1 MYKKYFLLFLFC
13 LLHWQALWAVMAYPF
28 PIELH
33 LPDGSQ
39 LEIQRHGDEFFNYT
53 TDSQGYIIAQKSD
66 GFYYYA
72 DYDNQGKL
80 NIGMHRAGSQVAT
93 RSARVP
99 EINFMQAAQARSSRF
114 EASSNLTRAN
124 ARQAYEGRLKTLVL
138 LVAFEDK
145 AFVSPTANNDFYRL
159 KNELGYSDN
168 GATGSV
174 RDYYRDN
181 SNGVFDPEFVVMG
194 PYTLSKPMSYYGANN
209 DAGNDNDPRRM
220 VIEAAWLANQEGV
233 DFSEFDEDNDGYV
246 DIIYVYYAGH
256 NEAEGGPAASIWP
269 HSWSVAYMDS
279 TSLDGVNL
287 GYYACSSE
295 LKGSTG
301 TTMTAIGTAC
311 HEYGH
316 TLGLMDMYD
325 TDGTESGGRSGG
337 LGYLS
342 LMSAGNYNNQSR
354 TPPFLTSEERWS
366 LGWMTPTTITTE
378 GEYSLASIDQ
388 NEAYII
394 HTQNENE
401 YFLLENRQQNNWDAP
416 IKGEGLLIY
425 HVDKSENMVLGKTA
439 LERWYRNSINVYPLH
454 QCMDMKEAS
463 GSESRGDAF
472 AFFPGSSGLYT
483 AFTRTT
489 SPAAMAWSGLPL
501 GKELYDIRME
511 GEEILFR
518 VELEDKVY
526 FGGQVLNKQGQAVS
540 GAVLYLKKLTEE
552 PVSNNVSGLRSAMHV
567 SEVFYTT
574 LSGSDGRFIFDEDL
588 NQGFYELLCQSEAY
602 VSNSQIVELM
612 QGSNDISLT
621 LMTETE
627 QLIEGSLSWCQ
638 NFSYGGSIG
647 NEGDAFM
654 AGASW
659 TADDL
664 SQFTGMY
671 IGKMTFF
678 IAGGSP
684 DVVVYIYSDG
694 NLIHQQSIA
703 AEDLAANSFY
713 SLDLLAD
720 SLLINPEAEL
730 ILAYEVSNYPSTGY
744 PAGICG
750 GSRVEG
756 KGNLISLD
764 HGANWTT
771 LYQEAEIE
779 GNWLIS
785 FDVYRGSEFV
795 EMESFSLDPTE
806 LTMKIGESQYLFGHI
821 KPLDASNWKIDWTS
835 SDSSVV
841 WVDQQGKISAL
852 AAGQSTI
859 TATTDKGSRS
869 ATCLVTVNPT
879 INSSLSV
886 SVAQHIF
893 YMDWLDGTADTWEL
907 TWRDTRDSVFR
918 DTILTQSSFLL
929 EGLDPK
935 STTEVLFRAFSAQEI
950 VDEHTVSVTTANKNS
965 EFMAMYTTGSYSPGD
980 LILLDVLNLPENVSV
995 NVWKLNDE
1003 IISGSILYL
1012 PQGIHE
1018 LKVEVNTPNG
1028 IEIIRRQLKVE

>member
-1 MYKKYFLLFLFC
+1 MYKKYILLLIGF
-13 LLHWQALWAVMAYPF
+13 LLHWQLLWAVMAYPF
-28 PIELH
+28 PIELE
-33 LPDGSQ
+33 LPDGSK

-53 TDSQGYIIAQKSD
+53 TDRNGYIIAQKSD

-72 DYDNQGKL
+72 DYNDQGRL
-80 NIGMHRAGSQVAT
+80 NISKHRAGTQVAT
-93 RSARVP
+93 RSAQVP
-99 EINFMQAAQARSSRF
+99 EINLMRAAQDRSSRF
-114 EASSNLTRAN
+114 QASRNLTQAN

-145 AFVSPTANNDFYRL
+145 AFVSPTAQNDFYRL

-181 SNGVFDPEFVVMG
+181 SNGIFDPEFVVMG

-209 DAGNDNDPRRM
+209 ESGNDSNPRRM
-220 VIEAAWLANQEGV
+220 VIEAAWQANQEGV

-246 DIIYVYYAGH
+246 DIIYVYYAGY

-279 TSLDGVNL
+279 TSLDGVKL

-337 LGYLS
+337 LGGLS

-354 TPPFLTSEERWS
+354 TPPYLTSEERWS
-366 LGWMTPTTITTE
+366 LGWMTPTTLTAA

-388 NEAYII
+388 NQAYIM
-394 HTQNENE
+394 HTNNENE
-401 YFLLENRQQNNWDAP
+401 YFLLENRQRNKWDTP

-425 HVDKSENMVLGKTA
+425 HVDKSDNMVQGKTA
-439 LERWYRNSINVYPLH
+439 LERWNNNSINVYPLH
-454 QCMDMKEAS
+454 QCMDLEEAC

-472 AFFPGSSGLYT
+472 AFFPGSSYMYT
-483 AFTRTT
+483 SFNRT
-489 SPAAMAWSGLPL
+489 SRPSNLAWSGLPL
-501 GKELYDIRME
+501 GKELYDIRLE
-511 GEEILFR
+511 GDEIRFR

-526 FGGQVLNKQGQAVS
+526 FGGQVLNMQGQAVS

-552 PVSNNVSGLRSAMHV
+552 PVSKKVSGLRSAMHT

-588 NQGFYELLCQSEAY
+588 SQGYYELLCQSEAY
-602 VSNSQIVELM
+602 VSNSRIVELM
-612 QGSNDISLT
+612 RGSNDISLT

-638 NFSYGGSIG
+638 NFNYGGSIG
-647 NEGDAFM
+647 NEGNAFM

-684 DVVVYIYSDG
+684 DVVVYIYADG

-720 SLLINPEAEL
+720 SLLINPQTEL
-730 ILAYEVSNYPSTGY
+730 ILAYEVSNYSSKGY
-744 PAGICG
+744 PAGICSG
-750 GSRVEG
+750 NRVEG

-764 HGANWTT
+764 HGSSWTT

-785 FDVYRGSEFV
+785 FDVYRSSEFV

-821 KPLDASNWKIDWTS
+821 KPLDASNWKIDWRS

-879 INSSLSV
+879 INSSISV

-907 TWRDTRDSVFR
+907 SWRDTRDSVFR
-918 DTILTQSSFLL
+918 DTIITQSSFLL

-965 EFMAMYTTGSYSPGD
+965 EFMAIYTTSSYSPGD
-980 LILLDVLNLPENVSV
+980 LLLLDVLNLPENASV

-1003 IISGSILYL
+1003 IISGPILDL